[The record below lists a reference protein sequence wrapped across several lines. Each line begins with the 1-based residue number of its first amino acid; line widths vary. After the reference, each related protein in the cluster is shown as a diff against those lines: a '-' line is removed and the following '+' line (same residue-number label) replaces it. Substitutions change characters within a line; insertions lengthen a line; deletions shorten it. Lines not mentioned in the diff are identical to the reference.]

1 MVEIKELFLEHYEIK
16 QKYLKEKNRYDSL
29 IEKKAMLMIHTQP
42 KATDLSKEPV
52 SGGNNCNTMELFVQR
67 LEELDP
73 EITIAR
79 NKRDLEEYLLKKK
92 EIELSNSSD
101 TLDKVYYLKYVKK
114 YKVRNIAIMVN
125 YSKMQVYRKLDEIE
139 KMLQNVTK

>member
-16 QKYLKEKNRYDSL
+16 QKYLKEKNKYDSL
-29 IEKKAMLMIHTQP
+29 IEKKAMLMIQTQP
-42 KATDLSKEPV
+42 KATDLTKEPV
-52 SGGNNCNTMELFVQR
+52 SGGGNSNAMEMFVQR

-92 EIELSNSSD
+92 EIELSTSSD
-101 TLDKVYYLKYVKK
+101 TLDKVYYLKYVKRM
-114 YKVRNIAIMVN
+114 KVRHISINIG
-125 YSKMQVYRKLDEIE
+125 YSKEQTYRKLREIE
-139 KMLQNVTK
+139 QKMKDDTK